1 MTIASKFVSRTLE
14 GELTRVDILPVS
26 ERIRQFPRTRYSGSK
41 RRILDWIFENIKS
54 IEFKTVLDAFG
65 GTASTS
71 LLFKAMGKDV
81 TYHDA
86 FTFNRYIAEAVLSD
100 ELIVPRVQFLGFLN
114 DIKPINGA
122 ITKTFRNFYY
132 TGPENRWLDSCA
144 ARIFS
149 SNVSNQQKALY
160 LYTLFQACLQKR
172 PFNLFHR
179 ANLNLR
185 LNKKVT
191 RNFGNYTTWQR
202 SFPELMLRSYDELGA
217 SVWKGRGKI
226 TILEASNVAE
236 LTGGFDL
243 VYLDPPYIS
252 RIDRYNED
260 DYWKKYHFLEGLSQ
274 YRSWFEKIDKASH
287 LRSMPIPE
295 IFRGWNHKRS
305 FAKQLYALIRK
316 HKKSIVVLSYVSDAV
331 PSEENILKVFRGLFR
346 DVSVHSKE
354 HTHALARKKKRE
366 LLFIGRP

>member
-1 MTIASKFVSRTLE
+1 
-14 GELTRVDILPVS
+14 
-26 ERIRQFPRTRYSGSK
+26 
-41 RRILDWIFENIKS
+41 LDWIFENIKS

-86 FTFNRYIAEAVLSD
+86 FTFNKYVAETVLGDKLSVSRAQFLRFLSEVKPMNGFIAKTFQNCYYTEPENQWLDGCADKIFSAVL
-100 ELIVPRVQFLGFLN
+100 
-114 DIKPINGA
+114 
-122 ITKTFRNFYY
+122 
-132 TGPENRWLDSCA
+132 
-144 ARIFS
+144 
-149 SNVSNQQKALY
+149 SNQQKALY

-179 ANLNLR
+179 VNLNLR
-185 LNKKVT
+185 LNRTVK

-202 SFPELMLRSYDELGA
+202 SFTELMLRSYDELSA
-217 SVWKGRGKI
+217 SLWKGRGDIK
-226 TILEASNVAE
+226 ILEPSNVAE
-236 LTGGFDL
+236 IKSGFDL

-274 YRSWFEKIDKASH
+274 YRQWTEMIDKESS
-287 LRSMPIPE
+287 LKCMPIPE
-295 IFRGWNHKRS
+295 IFRGWNHRTS
-305 FAKQLYALIRK
+305 FAKQLYAVIRK

-331 PSEENILKVFRGLFR
+331 PSEDSIAKLFRGLFR
-346 DVSVHSKE
+346 EVSVHSKE
-354 HTHALARKKKRE
+354 HAHALAKKKKRE